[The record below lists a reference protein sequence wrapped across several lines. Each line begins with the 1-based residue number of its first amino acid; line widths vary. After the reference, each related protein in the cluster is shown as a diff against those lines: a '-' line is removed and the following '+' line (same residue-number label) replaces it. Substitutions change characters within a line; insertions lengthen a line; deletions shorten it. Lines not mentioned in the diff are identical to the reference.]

1 MRITKVSAAVAVAI
15 AATGLAMNCGAAP
28 SHTEGVAAEGA
39 IVSPTVDSRADE
51 PIGDHASACDLPGV
65 LANPGTALICVITGS
80 SSF

>member
-1 MRITKVSAAVAVAI
+1 MRIAKVSVAVAI
-15 AATGLAMNCGAAP
+15 TATGLAMNFSAAP
-28 SHTEGVAAEGA
+28 SHAEGVAAEGA
-39 IVSPTVDSRADE
+39 IVSPTVDTRADE